1 MHLKNTYLGD
11 NKSNTTTFLV
21 RYIVH
26 EAGLLLLKFSLC
38 IQWRNKVNVNLLQD
52 YVFSRS

>member
-11 NKSNTTTFLV
+11 NESNITTFLV
-21 RYIVH
+21 RYTVR

-52 YVFSRS
+52 YVFSQS